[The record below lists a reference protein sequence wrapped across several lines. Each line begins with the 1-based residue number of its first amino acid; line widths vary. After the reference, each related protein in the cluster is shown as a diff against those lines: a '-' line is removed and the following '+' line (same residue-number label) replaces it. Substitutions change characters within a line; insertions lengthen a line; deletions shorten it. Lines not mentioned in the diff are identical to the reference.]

1 MEAVAVTLTRVA
13 MQTQGITN
21 VDYGDSFTYEAEIDL
36 PGIED
41 ADKADLA
48 IEVFALE
55 PDSGGKNGT
64 DQGKFV

>member
-1 MEAVAVTLTRVA
+1 MEDVAVTLTRVA

-36 PGIED
+36 PAIQD
-41 ADKADLA
+41 AEKADLA

-55 PDSGGKNGT
+55 PDSGGENGI
-64 DQGKFV
+64 DHGKFV